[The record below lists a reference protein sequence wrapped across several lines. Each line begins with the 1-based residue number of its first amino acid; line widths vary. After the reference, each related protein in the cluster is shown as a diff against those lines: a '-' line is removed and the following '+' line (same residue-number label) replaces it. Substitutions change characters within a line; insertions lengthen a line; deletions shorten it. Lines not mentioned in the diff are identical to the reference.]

1 LAGGSCHPARGD
13 TRNADLELIRGK
25 HNLRTSHRGCAV
37 TIGNFDGLHLGH
49 QAVLQRLAGRARALG
64 LPAVVISFEPTPRE
78 YFMGAAA
85 PPRLAGFR
93 EKFAGLTAQG
103 VDRLFCARF
112 DAAMAALSPQAFI
125 REYLLDGL
133 GTRYLVIG
141 DDFRFGKNRAGDFAT
156 LQAAGREHGFEVAE
170 TPTRIVDGIRVSSTA
185 VRAALAAG
193 DLDLATRLLGRHY
206 GMTGRVVEG
215 RRLGRTLGFPTAN
228 LRPRRRVLPVTGV
241 FAVVVRGV
249 GPAPWP
255 AVANLGTRP
264 TVEGTEPLLE
274 AHLFDFSGELYGRRI
289 TVEFVARLREE
300 QRFED
305 IQKLTAQMHRDAE
318 LARRILADAGY

>member
-1 LAGGSCHPARGD
+1 M
-13 TRNADLELIRGK
+13 ELIRGK
-25 HNLRTSHRGCAV
+25 HNLRPGHRECAV

-49 QAVLQRLAGRARALG
+49 RAVLARLRGRARTLG
-64 LPAVVISFEPTPRE
+64 IPAVVMSFEPTPRE

-93 EKFAGLTAQG
+93 EKFEGLVGQG

-112 DAAMAALSPQAFI
+112 DGAMAALSPAAFI
-125 REYLLDGL
+125 RDYLLNGL

-141 DDFRFGKNRAGDFAT
+141 DDFRFGHNRAGDFGT
-156 LQAAGREHGFEVAE
+156 LQAAGIEHGFEVTD
-170 TPTRIVDGIRVSSTA
+170 TPTCILDGMRVSSTA

-193 DLDLATRLLGRHY
+193 DLGLATRLLGRHY
-206 GMTGRVVEG
+206 GMSGRVVEG

-228 LRPRRRVLPVTGV
+228 LRPGRRVLPVTGV
-241 FAVVVRGV
+241 FAVVVKGV
-249 GPAPWP
+249 GERPWP

-264 TVEGTEPLLE
+264 TVDGVEPLLE

-289 TVEFVARLREE
+289 TVEFVARLRDEL
-300 QRFED
+300 RFDD
-305 IQKLTAQMHRDAE
+305 IPSLTAQMHRDAE
-318 LARRILADAGY
+318 CARRILADAGY